1 MLTPG
6 QHVNTDVSSRGS
18 VRVRRFAHDWVSR
31 RRLRLALLAV
41 LALSMLV
48 VLQGAA
54 TAPRSGT
61 AADVPEAPPS
71 DGITVATESARYGTI
86 MAWHPNGSRL
96 YYEDEHTKY
105 FDVDPVAETA
115 ATVEY
120 TATDTIHTEGPDCR
134 APPCAR
140 NLVERTNLTTGET
153 TVIRS
158 RYDDTETAAEW
169 HDHVRVGESE
179 ILIAD
184 MNADEVLLVNTTT
197 GLTEWRWDAQNAFPV
212 TGGGP
217 YPGDWTHLND
227 VELLDDGRI
236 MVSLRNQDQVV
247 FLERE
252 TGIQTNWTLGADD
265 QHGILHEQHNPDY
278 IPEARGGPAVVVADS
293 ENSRLVEYQRTNGSW
308 EQSWTWADA
317 GLQWPRDADRLP
329 SGNTLVT
336 DTHGDRVLEVAP
348 NGSVVWSVPLAHPY
362 DAERLGTGE
371 GSSSGESARRA
382 NLTSRSVGADGG
394 GGGQA
399 GDSSAKSDRD
409 AVVAVA
415 KLLRQVVPSR
425 WLNAVYYVAPVWV
438 GVAEAVATVVG
449 LATLLSW
456 FLLELRWRLPPAGL
470 RLPVYRTGPT
480 DDGSDQPSESAG
492 GERDH
497 TD

>member
-1 MLTPG
+1 M
-6 QHVNTDVSSRGS
+6 SRF
-18 VRVRRFAHDWVSR
+18 VPSR

-41 LALSMLV
+41 LALSVLV

-54 TAPRSGT
+54 TAPRTGT

-86 MAWHPNGSRL
+86 VAWYPNGSRL

-105 FDVDPVAETA
+105 FDVDPVAGTA

-120 TATDTIHTEGPDCR
+120 TATDTIHTEGPNCR
-134 APPCAR
+134 DPPCAR

-169 HDHVRVGESE
+169 HDHVRVSESE

-184 MNADEVLLVNTTT
+184 MNADQVLLVNTTT

-247 FLERE
+247 FLDCD
-252 TGIQTNWTLGADD
+252 TGIQSNWTLGADD
-265 QHGILHEQHNPDY
+265 QHDILHEQHNPDY
-278 IPEARGGPAVVVADS
+278 IPESRGGPAVVVADS
-293 ENSRLVEYQRTNGSW
+293 ENSRVVEYQRENGSW
-308 EQSWTWADA
+308 EQSWTWAD
-317 GLQWPRDADRLP
+317 GRLQWPRDADRLP
-329 SGNTLVT
+329 NGNTLVT

-371 GSSSGESARRA
+371 GSSGGESARRA
-382 NLTSRSVGADGG
+382 NLTSRTGGVAVGE
-394 GGGQA
+394 QA
-399 GDSSAKSDRD
+399 GESSAKSDRD

-425 WLNAVYYVAPVWV
+425 WLNAAYYVAPVWV
-438 GVAEAVATVVG
+438 GIPEAAATVLG
-449 LATLLSW
+449 LAAGLAWL
-456 FLLELRWRLPPAGL
+456 LLELRWRLPPVGL
-470 RLPVYRTGPT
+470 RLPVYRTDSDSGDGGPDHST
-480 DDGSDQPSESAG
+480 G
-492 GERDH
+492 GEHDG

>member
-1 MLTPG
+1 
-6 QHVNTDVSSRGS
+6 VSAL
-18 VRVRRFAHDWVSR
+18 VRDLVSR
-31 RRLRLALLAV
+31 RRLRLALLALV
-41 LALSMLV
+41 SLSTVV

-61 AADVPEAPPS
+61 AADVPEAPQS
-71 DGITVATESARYGTI
+71 GGITVATESARYGTI

-105 FDVDPVAETA
+105 FDVDPVAGTA

-120 TATDTIHTEGPDCR
+120 TATDTVHTEGPDCR
-134 APPCAR
+134 DPPCAR

-153 TVIRS
+153 TVIRT

-169 HDHVRVGESE
+169 HDHVRVSETE
-179 ILIAD
+179 ILLAD

-247 FLERE
+247 FLERD
-252 TGIQTNWTLGADD
+252 TGVQSNWTLGADD
-265 QHGILHEQHNPDY
+265 QHRILHEQHNPDY
-278 IPEARGGPAVVVADS
+278 IPRERGGPAVVVADS
-293 ENSRLVEYQRTNGSW
+293 ENSRLVEYQRRDGDW
-308 EQSWTWADA
+308 ERSWTWADA
-317 GLQWPRDADRLP
+317 RLQWPRDADRLP
-329 SGNTLVT
+329 NGNTLVT

-348 NGSVVWSVPLAHPY
+348 DGSVVWSVELAHPY

-371 GSSSGESARRA
+371 GSSGGESAQRA

-394 GGGQA
+394 GDQA
-399 GDSSAKSDRD
+399 SDSSEKSDRD

-425 WLNAVYYVAPVWV
+425 WLNAAYYVAPVWV
-438 GVAEAVATVVG
+438 GVPEAAATVLG
-449 LATLLSW
+449 LAAVLAW
-456 FLLELRWRLPPAGL
+456 VVLELRWRSLPVGL
-470 RLPVYRTGPT
+470 RLPVYRRRV
-480 DDGSDQPSESAG
+480 SAG
-492 GERDH
+492 DDERASGTALEDGG
-497 TD
+497 TRGDDER